1 MNKDFVE
8 LMKTVAKSYGA
19 TIIEAESKG
28 GVFYKNSNGELI
40 ELTPVEHSLIVNDFL
55 HQLI

>member
-40 ELTPVEHSLIVNDFL
+40 EYY
-55 HQLI
+55 